1 MAQARFP
8 GRPGQRSLIPVAEPN
23 LTGKEQEY
31 VRAAIASGWV
41 SGGGPF
47 VERFENMVARATER
61 EWCVATVTGTAALHV
76 ALAAVGVN
84 KTSYVT
90 LPSYTFIASAN
101 AISYL
106 GAEVRF
112 TDRPPVWS
120 IDATL
125 LVPDRGLAVCD
136 AAPGIGNPEATSQG
150 WLATLSFNGNKTV
163 TTGQGGAVVG
173 DDRVLEERVRHLIV
187 TAKTGHYKHD
197 AVGFNYRMSNINAA
211 MGCAQMERLDY
222 FVARKEAILKRYREA
237 GIKLLPSTWMA
248 VALMDRQ
255 ESETFETK
263 PFYVPLHLQEPYK
276 DCKRTEIPEMSKT
289 VCLPC
294 STGLSEAEQDEVI
307 KCVES
312 WR

>member
-1 MAQARFP
+1 M
-8 GRPGQRSLIPVAEPN
+8 IPVAEPN

-31 VRAAIASGWV
+31 VRAVIASGWV
-41 SGGGPF
+41 SGGGSF
-47 VERFENMVARATER
+47 VERFEEMVARATER

-136 AAPGIGNPEATSQG
+136 AAPGIGNLNATSQG
-150 WLATLSFNGNKTV
+150 WLATLSFNGNKTI

-173 DDRVLEERVRHLIV
+173 DDKVLEQRVRHLSCV
-187 TAKTGHYKHD
+187 AKTGHYKHD

-211 MGCAQMERLDY
+211 VGCAQMERLDD
-222 FVARKEAILKRYREA
+222 FVARKKAILRRYQGA
-237 GIKLLPSTWMA
+237 GLKLLPSSWMA
-248 VALMDRQ
+248 VAAMDGQ
-255 ESETFETK
+255 ENETFETR
-263 PFYVPLHLQEPYK
+263 PFYTPLHLQEPYK
-276 DCKRTEIPEMSKT
+276 DCKQPEIAPMGKT

-294 STGLSEAEQDEVI
+294 STGLSEAEQNEVI
-307 KCVES
+307 KICES

>member
-1 MAQARFP
+1 M
-8 GRPGQRSLIPVAEPN
+8 IPVAEPN
-23 LTGKEQEY
+23 LTGKESEY

-47 VERFENMVARATER
+47 VERFEVAVAKAAGRD
-61 EWCVATVTGTAALHV
+61 WCVATITGTAALHV

-84 KTSYVT
+84 KTSFVT

-136 AAPGIGNPEATSQG
+136 AAPGIGNPDATSQG
-150 WLATLSFNGNKTV
+150 WLATLSFNGNKTI

-173 DDRVLEERVRHLIV
+173 DDRVLEARVRHLIV
-187 TAKTGHYKHD
+187 TAKTGHYQHD

-222 FVARKEAILKRYREA
+222 FVARKKAILKRYREA
-237 GIKLLPSTWMA
+237 GLKLLPSSWMA
-248 VALMDRQ
+248 VAVMDGQ
-255 ESETFETK
+255 ENETFETR
-263 PFYVPLHLQEPYK
+263 PFYTPLHLQEPYK
-276 DCKRTEIPEMSKT
+276 DCKRTEIPETDKT

-312 WR
+312 WFSRVGEQTGAP